1 MFNKLLVK
9 KQDEFLPEFT
19 QDIPSSGIITVG
31 NDHSATIELSDSQ
44 IAPEQ
49 FVIICEEENTTLLC
63 RVDGTIVNGK
73 VLPQGALHHLQTGDA
88 VKVGEYLLIVETP
101 ENAEALLKG
110 EKVQNLPNPPVE
122 TAEEQPEKAQETEEE
137 KLIKSGKSLNDVLE
151 GLRSEERFYFQIE
164 NGTGKKDRQYVETEE
179 MWLGWADSG
188 ECVITSEADEIKIPR
203 AQIRKDWSGVVL
215 YPLQPQFV
223 WLNNEPLA
231 EPHRLK
237 NDDRFLILAKETA
250 KPDTETVVRFHE
262 PTALLVLDSILPKE
276 LPPPILLD
284 KNGKT
289 ENAPNGNQN
298 IHLTENGI
306 HTSRIPQA
314 NALTAKKAQIFGYF
328 TITEILVMAV
338 GTLFTAA
345 IIFLILELY

>member
-9 KQDEFLPEFT
+9 KQDEFLPELT
-19 QDIPSSGIITVG
+19 RDIPSSGIITVG
-31 NDHSATIELSDSQ
+31 NDHSATIELPDSQ

-73 VLPQGALHHLQTGDA
+73 ALPQGALHHLQTGDT
-88 VKVGEYLLIVETP
+88 VKVGEYLLIVENA

-110 EKVQNLPNPPVE
+110 ETVQNLPNPPVE
-122 TAEEQPEKAQETEEE
+122 TIAEKETEETEEE

-164 NGTGKKDRQYVETEE
+164 NGTGKKERQYVETEE

-188 ECVITSEADEIKIPR
+188 ECVITSEAEEIKIPR

-284 KNGKT
+284 KSGRNGDLT
-289 ENAPNGNQN
+289 NGNQN
-298 IHLTENGI
+298 IHQTEGGI

>member
-1 MFNKLLVK
+1 MLKKLLVK
-9 KQDEFLPEFT
+9 KQDDFLPEFT

-31 NDHSATIELSDSQ
+31 NDHSATIELQDSQ

-49 FVIICEEENTTLLC
+49 FVIICEEESATLLC
-63 RVDGTIVNGK
+63 RVDGTAVNGET
-73 VLPQGALHHLQTGDA
+73 LAQGALHNLQAGDI
-88 VKVGEYLLIVETP
+88 VKIGEYFVIVETA
-101 ENAEALLKG
+101 ENAESLLNG
-110 EKVQNLPNPPVE
+110 ETVASLPNPPAE
-122 TAEEQPEKAQETEEE
+122 TVAEKETEESAEE

-164 NGTGKKDRQYVETEE
+164 NGEGKKDRQYVETEE

-188 ECVITSEADEIKIPR
+188 ECVITSEAEEIKIPR

-250 KPDTETVVRFHE
+250 KPDSETIVRFHE

-284 KNGKT
+284 KNGKI
-289 ENAPNGNQN
+289 ENFPNGNQN

-306 HTSRIPQA
+306 HTSRIPQTS
-314 NALTAKKAQIFGYF
+314 ALTAKKAQIFGYF

-345 IIFLILELY
+345 VIFLILELY

>member
-9 KQDEFLPEFT
+9 KQDEFLPELT

-31 NDHSATIELSDSQ
+31 NDHSATIELPDSQ

-63 RVDGTIVNGK
+63 RVDGTIVNGEA
-73 VLPQGALHHLQTGDA
+73 LPQGALHYLQTGDK
-88 VKVGEYLLIVETP
+88 VTVGEYLLIVETAD
-101 ENAEALLKG
+101 NAESLLKG
-110 EKVQNLPNPPVE
+110 ETIQNLPNLPVE
-122 TAEEQPEKAQETEEE
+122 IAAEKENEETEEE

-164 NGTGKKDRQYVETEE
+164 NGTGKKERQYVETEE

-188 ECVITSEADEIKIPR
+188 ECLITSEADEIKIPR

-289 ENAPNGNQN
+289 ENFPNGNQN
-298 IHLTENGI
+298 IHQTEGGI
-306 HTSRIPQA
+306 HTSRVPQTA
-314 NALTAKKAQIFGYF
+314 ALTAKKAQIFGYF